1 MNDTPVFRR
10 ATQADLPAIVHMLA
24 DDDLGRQRERPNTP
38 LPESY
43 VRAFEKIDSD
53 QNHELIVAELNGE
66 VIGTLH
72 LIYLPSISYQ
82 GGTRS
87 QVESVRVDSKY
98 RGKGIG
104 AQMMAHAIQHAQEH
118 GAHVMQLTSHE
129 TRKDAHRFYERL
141 GFKKAHVGMK
151 LNLK

>member
-1 MNDTPVFRR
+1 MNNQITFRR
-10 ATQADLPAIVHMLA
+10 AVQSDLPAIVYMLA
-24 DDDLGRQRERPNTP
+24 DDDLGSQRERPETP
-38 LPESY
+38 LAESY
-43 VRAFEKIDSD
+43 LTAFERIDAD
-53 QNHELIVAELNGE
+53 QNHELIVAEMNGE

-72 LIYLPSISYQ
+72 LIFLPSISYL

-87 QVESVRVDSKY
+87 QVESVRVDSRY

-104 AQMMAHAIQHAQEH
+104 AQMMAHAIQRAKEH

-129 TRKDAHRFYERL
+129 TRKDAHRFYEKL

-151 LNLK
+151 LSLK